1 MSKVEGEVVGGG
13 GMGGGRGRRYGRW
26 QGEEVWEVTGRKGMS
41 SE

>member
-13 GMGGGRGRRYGRW
+13 GMGGGRGRRYGR
-26 QGEEVWEVTGRKGMS
+26 EVWEVTGRKGMS